1 MNSNKLSPK
10 AKIAVRL
17 YEAVNNN
24 KKYFDY
30 TPSIEFSCEFDT
42 VDDFLNRKEF
52 SKYSVSELEYMLDRF
67 NRSVIAAKD
76 KYAETMFLSTAE
88 GKAANER
95 KKETIA
101 NLYKEENEICKQL
114 TNELNDKLQEKFGEG
129 VGCLTVGS
137 NNLEIGIFCTHS
149 DKNGEKHTGL
159 KFGHSFSI
167 YMRDTWLHP
176 DDKDS
181 LEVNFGT
188 MGNFCVKNSD
198 PAKVDTDYIRYVNL
212 IAGFCS
218 SDELKDFVYNI
229 MKKVKSS
236 RAELAKKV
244 QKAEADY
251 NKLLHN
257 INVD

>member
-10 AKIAVRL
+10 AKIAVQL
-17 YEAVNNN
+17 YEAVQNN

-67 NRSVIAAKD
+67 NRSVAAAKD
-76 KYAETMFLSTAE
+76 KYAETMFLSTYE
-88 GKAANER
+88 GKAAKEHM
-95 KKETIA
+95 KETIA
-101 NLYKEENEICKQL
+101 NLYDEENEKYKQL

-137 NNLEIGIFCTHS
+137 SSMEIGIFCTHS
-149 DKNGEKHTGL
+149 DKNGEKHICL

-167 YMRDTWLHP
+167 YLHDNWLNH

-236 RAELAKKV
+236 RTELAKNV
-244 QKAEADY
+244 QKAEAEY
-251 NKLLHN
+251 NKMLCN
-257 INVD
+257 INID